1 MKKRL
6 PTRYL
11 LKQLSRGT
19 WFCDDTKMFAPDSG
33 RTPSLQIQGTL
44 GRGTAKRLSD
54 SPRRAGA
61 MKVQLYCQV
70 MLHWFCR
77 IKQVPSYC
85 QVMLKYFC
93 RIKQV
98 STWREVPSYEVEIK
112 RWEQC
117 ASQVRQLTG
126 LEEIFLS
133 TCQNVIDIDI
143 VSFLLSIGQ
152 KRREGVCKQNICT
165 TITAGVI
172 MEEAL
177 LSELSSLSWYICMYT
192 LTRAPALLH

>member
-1 MKKRL
+1 
-6 PTRYL
+6 
-11 LKQLSRGT
+11 
-19 WFCDDTKMFAPDSG
+19 MFAPDSG

-44 GRGTAKRLSD
+44 GRGTARRLSD
-54 SPRRAGA
+54 SLRRAGA
-61 MKVQLYCQV
+61 RSVQLNCQV
-70 MLHWFCR
+70 MLHLFCR

-112 RWEQC
+112 RREQC

-133 TCQNVIDIDI
+133 KCHYVNEIVIIKLSLTLILCHFYCQK
-143 VSFLLSIGQ
+143 GR
-152 KRREGVCKQNICT
+152 KEEKVCANKIFVPQ
-165 TITAGVI
+165 
-172 MEEAL
+172 
-177 LSELSSLSWYICMYT
+177 S
-192 LTRAPALLH
+192 